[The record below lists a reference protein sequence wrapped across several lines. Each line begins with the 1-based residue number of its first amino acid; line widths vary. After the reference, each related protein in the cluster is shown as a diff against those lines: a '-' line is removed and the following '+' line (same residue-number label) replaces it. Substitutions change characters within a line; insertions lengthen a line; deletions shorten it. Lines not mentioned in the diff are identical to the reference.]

1 MYKIIFQKQ
10 VHKALKKLPMHIVRN
25 LQKWALQV
33 EELGIEEIRKIPG
46 YHDEP
51 LRGDREGQRSVRLS
65 RSYRAF
71 YIEYWENDQARQEI
85 INIVSVEEVSKHE
98 Y

>member
-1 MYKIIFQKQ
+1 MCKIIFQRQ
-10 VHKALKKLPMHIVRN
+10 VQKALKKLPVHIIKN
-25 LQKWALQV
+25 LQKWAIQV

-51 LRGDREGQRSVRLS
+51 LRGDRKGQRSVRLS
-65 RSYRAF
+65 RSYRTF
-71 YIEYWENDQARQEI
+71 HIEYVEVDTTRQEI
-85 INIVSVEEVSKHE
+85 IDIVSVEEVSKHE

>member
-1 MYKIIFQKQ
+1 
-10 VHKALKKLPMHIVRN
+10 MHIVRN

-71 YIEYWENDQARQEI
+71 YIEYSENDQTQQES
-85 INIVSVEEVSKHE
+85 INIVSVEEVSKHD

>member
-1 MYKIIFQKQ
+1 MERVVFDNVRKQ
-10 VHKALKKLPMHIVRN
+10 LPRLPVHIVRN

-33 EELGIEEIRKIPG
+33 ESLGIQEVRQIIG

-51 LRGDREGQRSVRLS
+51 LRGGRNGQRSIRLS
-65 RSYRAF
+65 KSYRAF
-71 YIEYWENDQARQEI
+71 YIEVEGGEVNLIQVQEI
-85 INIVSVEEVSKHE
+85 NKHE

>member
-33 EELGIEEIRKIPG
+33 EKLGIEEIRKIPG

-51 LRGDREGQRSVRLS
+51 LRV
-65 RSYRAF
+65 
-71 YIEYWENDQARQEI
+71 
-85 INIVSVEEVSKHE
+85 
-98 Y
+98 